1 MEFSCAAG
9 VKPCVAKDIEEFMP
23 DQDAEARNDAG
34 GGTTPPTPPAAAEKP
49 LPAAADLHVE
59 KPAALSPRPVQRNP
73 ILAEL
78 VQGEDDLPGLVG
90 YALYKL
96 NKRDWLASFFKAHGR
111 EPTEGEIESYVLGER
126 TQRRIATYRRLG
138 EDLVRRKAADLVEK
152 AAAATASPPPASS
165 GLQRVSAMR
174 ANSLQSALAPAKPT
188 GSAVQPRSAKTALI
202 FWIAV
207 LIVLA
212 ATGYIYVNNSSFFLR

>member
-1 MEFSCAAG
+1 MSDPET
-9 VKPCVAKDIEEFMP
+9 
-23 DQDAEARNDAG
+23 EARNGMVG
-34 GGTTPPTPPAAAEKP
+34 GAALPTPPATIEKP
-49 LPAAADLHVE
+49 LPSAADLHVE
-59 KPAALSPRPVQRNP
+59 KPAVPERRTVQRNP
-73 ILAEL
+73 ILGEI

-138 EDLVRRKAADLVEK
+138 EDLVRRKADLAEK
-152 AAAATASPPPASS
+152 AAPAPAPTAAPSPF
-165 GLQRVSAMR
+165 QRVSAMKS
-174 ANSLQSALAPAKPT
+174 ASLKSALTPENQASGAAK
-188 GSAVQPRSAKTALI
+188 PRSAKAALM

-207 LIVLA
+207 FIVLVA
-212 ATGYIYVNNSSFFLR
+212 AGWYYVNNPSVFLGR